1 MTDNEYFECHSESIE
16 FLELKK
22 RTEAATGGCSMKE
35 AVVKNFPIFTGKHLW
50 ILKASKPLLK
60 NIYER
65 LLFEIL
71 NCSQRTSF

>member
-1 MTDNEYFECHSESIE
+1 
-16 FLELKK
+16 
-22 RTEAATGGCSMKE
+22 MKE

-50 ILKASKPLLK
+50 SLKASKPLLK